1 MSRPHPKD
9 VQPPKPAN
17 EPAKEPAGKVVVDN
31 RGRNVWKWA
40 KDVIESTSVLLK
52 RLEVKDLALEPTR
65 KVPIL
70 GRKVVDKGANPKAAK
85 RPDARAGDADDA
97 DDEDDAHSGGSHPA
111 LQGKRSRDG
120 GGGFDPYNSR

>member
-9 VQPPKPAN
+9 VQPPQPPAN

-31 RGRNVWKWA
+31 RGRNVWQWA

-70 GRKVVDKGANPKAAK
+70 GRKAVDKGTNP
-85 RPDARAGDADDA
+85 RGARNAGDV
-97 DDEDDAHSGGSHPA
+97 DDEADAHSVGGHPA
-111 LQGKRSRDG
+111 LQGKRRRDG

>member
-1 MSRPHPKD
+1 MSRAHHKN
-9 VQPPKPAN
+9 VEPPEPPATD
-17 EPAKEPAGKVVVDN
+17 PATEPAGKVVVDA

-40 KDVIESTSVLLK
+40 KDVIDSTSVLLK

-70 GRKVVDKGANPKAAK
+70 GRAEKGANPKAAK
-85 RPDARAGDADDA
+85 GRDSEASDDA
-97 DDEDDAHSGGSHPA
+97 DDDSHSAGSHPA
-111 LQGKRSRDG
+111 LQGKRHRDG

>member
-9 VQPPKPAN
+9 VQPPKPPAN

-70 GRKVVDKGANPKAAK
+70 GRKAVDKGANPKAAK
-85 RPDARAGDADDA
+85 AHDAKAGEA
-97 DDEDDAHSGGSHPA
+97 DDEVHAHSVGGHPA
-111 LQGKRSRDG
+111 MQGKRSRDG